1 MESENNL
8 NTAGASGDWASRLAT
23 GGALNGNLC
32 ISNWQQPKPW
42 KFCPQCATELG
53 AAWKFCGEC
62 GNQILRPFLSVQLP
76 NVYVGTSTFGSIEGM
91 PNAWIGSPLQ
101 FGQNQ

>member
-8 NTAGASGDWASRLAT
+8 NTASAGGDWASRLAT

-32 ISNWQQPKPW
+32 ISTWQQPKPW
-42 KFCPQCATELG
+42 KFCPQCALELG
-53 AAWKFCGEC
+53 AAWKFCAGC
-62 GNQILRPFLSVQLP
+62 GSQILRPFLSVQMP
-76 NVYVGTSTFGSIEGM
+76 NICVGTFQADGLAD
-91 PNAWIGSPLQ
+91 AWIGSPLQ